1 MVKIKDVYDFIDS
14 FAPFST
20 QADFDN
26 SGFLVGDINR
36 YIRHVGVVLDV
47 TQQTLAA
54 ARHLGVDLIITHH
67 PVIFDAT
74 RSFTAGNMGFELA
87 AAGIAAISAH
97 TSLDC
102 APGGVNDV
110 LADML
115 DIEKTEPFPTA
126 EYPAGVLRVG
136 FLKQDSAED
145 LAEYVGNKLC
155 TDVKYCDGGK
165 KIETVAVCG
174 GNGSSLVAEV
184 MEAGIDAYITGEVSY
199 HHFLAAADIGL
210 TIIAAGHF
218 ETENPIVQ
226 VLANQIKHRFED
238 IQVSVLEQDIPVD
251 VYIPD
256 LLR

>member
-1 MVKIKDVYDFIDS
+1 MVKIKEIYDFIDS

-47 TQQTLAA
+47 TRQTLAF
-54 ARHLGVDLIITHH
+54 ARHLGVDLIVTHH

-74 RSFTAGNMGFELA
+74 RRFTAGSMGFELA

-102 APGGVNDV
+102 ASGGVNDV
-110 LADML
+110 LAEL
-115 DIEKTEPFPTA
+115 LEIKKNEPFPTE
-126 EYPAGVLRVG
+126 EYPTGLLRVG
-136 FLKQDSAED
+136 FLKQESAEQ
-145 LAEYVGNKLC
+145 LAEHVGEKLF
-155 TDVKYCDGGK
+155 TDLKYCDGGK
-165 KIETVAVCG
+165 EIETVAVCG
-174 GNGSSLVAEV
+174 GNGGSFVDEV
-184 MEAGIDAYITGEVSY
+184 IDAGIDAYITGEVSY
-199 HHFLAAADIGL
+199 HHFLTAANNGMTL
-210 TIIAAGHF
+210 IAAGHF

-226 VLANQIKHRFED
+226 VLADQIKARFAD
-238 IQVSVLEQDIPVD
+238 IQVSVLEQELPLEIYV
-251 VYIPD
+251 PD

>member
-1 MVKIKDVYDFIDS
+1 MVKIKEVYDFIDS

-36 YIRHVGVVLDV
+36 YIRHVGLVLDV
-47 TQQTLAA
+47 TRQTLAA

-67 PVIFDAT
+67 PVLFDAT
-74 RSFTAGNMGFELA
+74 RRFTAGDMAFELA

-102 APGGVNDV
+102 AAGGVNDV
-110 LADML
+110 LAGL
-115 DIEKTEPFPTA
+115 LEIEKVEPFPTA

-136 FLKQDSAED
+136 FLKQESAEE
-145 LAEYVGNKLC
+145 LAEYVGQKLF

-165 KIETVAVCG
+165 EIETVAICG
-174 GNGSSLVAEV
+174 GSGGSLVEEV
-184 MEAGIDAYITGEVSY
+184 IDAGIDAYITGEVSY
-199 HHFLAAADIGL
+199 HHFLTAVDNGL
-210 TIIAAGHF
+210 TVIAAGHF

-226 VLANQIKHRFED
+226 VLADRIKTRFAD
-238 IQVSVLEQDIPVD
+238 IQVSVLEQDIPID
-251 VYIPD
+251 IYIPD